1 MTSHFDTVVIGA
13 GTNGLV
19 TAIALARAGGKV
31 LVVESAAQP
40 GGALREVEFAPG
52 FTAAPLAGSV
62 GWMPPE
68 VARGVGITPPARG
81 AAAVSAPDGAGGW
94 LQLSADPAA
103 TAGSIRRVSARD
115 AARWAAFSGRIQR
128 LAGFLGALYVS
139 PPPRIDADR
148 LGEMVALLKVGQ
160 KLRGLGK
167 EEMVEVLRT
176 VPMAVAEL
184 LDEWFESDL
193 LKGTI
198 AADAVTDL
206 CQGPMSGG
214 TAFNL
219 LHHHVGAPAGAIRA
233 VGLGDGVALVAAL
246 VERARAVG
254 VEIRTGTSARQ
265 VVVRDD
271 RAAGVELSSGET
283 VTCRDVV
290 SSLDPYRSL
299 LELVD
304 PVQLDPEFI
313 QSVRNI
319 RFRGAASKVLVAL
332 DALPALPSGFSGSI
346 SIAPSMRYLEQAYD
360 ATKYRE
366 CSEAPY
372 LEVTFPTLTR
382 PSLAPGG
389 KHVAV
394 IHVQFTPYRLRD
406 GGSWDAI
413 RDQVGGAAIGIVD
426 RYLPGFTDR
435 IRHRAVLAPVDLE
448 REFGLREGAVSH
460 GEMMLDQIL
469 FMRPVA
475 GAAHYAT
482 PVRGYYLCGSGTHPG
497 GGIVGA
503 SGWLAAQA
511 VLQGRK

>member
-1 MTSHFDTVVIGA
+1 MTRQFDTVVIGA
-13 GTNGLV
+13 GTSGLV
-19 TAIALARAGGKV
+19 AAIALARAGNKV
-31 LVVESAAQP
+31 LVVESASGP
-40 GGALREVEFAPG
+40 GGALREIEFAPG
-52 FTAAPLAGSV
+52 FRAAPLAGSG
-62 GWMPPE
+62 GWMPSE
-68 VARGVGITPPARG
+68 VARGIGIAAPART
-81 AAAVSAPDGAGGW
+81 AAPVSAPDGAGGW
-94 LQLSADPAA
+94 LQLSADPTA
-103 TAGSIRRVSARD
+103 TAGSIRRFSARD
-115 AARWAAFSGRIQR
+115 ADRWGAFAGRIHR
-128 LAGFLGALYVS
+128 LAGFLGALYQS
-139 PPPRIDADR
+139 PAPRIDADR
-148 LGEMVALLKVGQ
+148 LGEMLALLKVGRT
-160 KLRGLGK
+160 LRGLGR

-193 LKGTI
+193 LKGTV
-198 AADAVTDL
+198 AATAVTDL

-219 LHHHVGAPAGAIRA
+219 LHHHVGASPGAIRA
-233 VGLGDGVALVAAL
+233 VGHADGAAL
-246 VERARAVG
+246 VTALVDRARAVG
-254 VEIRTGTSARQ
+254 VEIRTGTSVRW

-271 RAAGVELSSGET
+271 RAEAVELSSGDQ

-304 PVQLDPEFI
+304 PIHLDPEFI
-313 QSVRNI
+313 QAVRNI
-319 RFRGAASKVLVAL
+319 RFRGAVSKVLVAL
-332 DALPALPSGFSGSI
+332 DALPALPAGFSGTI

-360 ATKYRE
+360 ATKYRT

-372 LEVTFPTLTR
+372 LEVAFPTLTN
-382 PSLAPGG
+382 PALAAGG

-406 GGSWDAI
+406 GAWDGM

-426 RYLPGFTDR
+426 RFLPGFADR
-435 IRHRAVLAPVDLE
+435 VRHRAVLAPVDLE
-448 REFGLREGAVSH
+448 REFGIREGAVSH